1 MKRMR
6 RLLPVLALVAAVGF
20 TLLATGALDDS
31 GGVRYKL
38 QLDNSYGLT
47 EGSDVRV
54 AGVRAGIVEKMRL
67 DRKRMVAEIQFEL
80 TERGFGDLRRDVTCE
95 TRPQSLIGEYFID
108 CDPGKSSVRL
118 EEGDTIPVRQ
128 SSSVVPPDLVANIMR
143 RPYRERFSILLSQLG
158 QGLAG
163 RGEDLNE
170 TIRRANP
177 ALREVNKVLKVL
189 AQQRRTIRDLYT
201 DADTIFS
208 QVVKRRRDVGRFVQ
222 EARDTTRAY
231 ATEAA
236 SVDDQ
241 FRQLP
246 TFLGELQPTL
256 AALEGTAEAQRPAF
270 ESLRVSARPLAAL
283 LRTTGNFSTAS
294 RPSVRALA
302 ALARSGE
309 GNLERSLP
317 NLKRLTSA
325 TRRLPETAGN
335 LGIILNHLNDRD
347 FAAERDPR
355 SPGGR
360 GYTGLEAFLRFLWLS
375 SQTSNWFDK
384 DSYLLKNA
392 QYGDE
397 VCGKYVDAETVKKS
411 PRRCRA
417 WLGPNQPG
425 VTSADPTKGSTVPPP
440 GEEEEATASQA
451 KSSGAAAKS
460 AGAGDEPLLDFLL
473 R

>member
-1 MKRMR
+1 MKRLR
-6 RLLPVLALVAAVGF
+6 RLVPVLAVAAAVALA
-20 TLLATGALDDS
+20 LLATGALDDS

-67 DRKRMVAEIQFEL
+67 NRKKMLAEIEFEL

-108 CDPGKSSVRL
+108 CNPGKSRDKL
-118 EEGDTIPVRQ
+118 PEDATIPVRQ
-128 SSSVVPPDLVANIMR
+128 SASVVPPDLVANIMR

-158 QGLAG
+158 IGLAG

-177 ALREVNKVLKVL
+177 ALREVNRVLRVL
-189 AQQRRTIRDLYT
+189 AQQRRTIRDLYK
-201 DADTIFS
+201 DGDTILS
-208 QVVKRRRDVGRFVQ
+208 QVAQRRRDVGRFVE

-231 ATEAA
+231 ATESA
-236 SVDDQ
+236 SVDQQ

-246 TFLGELQPTL
+246 TFLEELQPTL
-256 AALEGTAEAQRPAF
+256 AALEGVAEAQRPAL

-302 ALARSGE
+302 ALARTGE

-317 NLKRLTSA
+317 NLKRLSSA
-325 TRRLPETAGN
+325 TDRLPETAGN
-335 LGIILNHLNDRD
+335 LGIILKHVDD
-347 FAAERDPR
+347 PKYAAEPDPR
-355 SPGGR
+355 APR
-360 GYTGLEAFLRFLWLS
+360 RAGYTGLESFLRFLWLG

-384 DSYLLKNA
+384 DSFLLKNA
-392 QYGDE
+392 QYGDRA
-397 VCGKYVDAETVKKS
+397 CGPYADAETVKRQPK
-411 PRRCRA
+411 RCRA

-425 VTSADPTKGSTVPPP
+425 ITSADPTKGTT
-440 GEEEEATASQA
+440 EESDEDTPDATSARS
-451 KSSGAAAKS
+451 KSGGAAAKPA
-460 AGAGDEPLLDFLL
+460 AGEEPLLDYLL

>member
-1 MKRMR
+1 M
-6 RLLPVLALVAAVGF
+6 
-20 TLLATGALDDS
+20 
-31 GGVRYKL
+31 
-38 QLDNSYGLT
+38 
-47 EGSDVRV
+47 
-54 AGVRAGIVEKMRL
+54 
-67 DRKRMVAEIQFEL
+67 
-80 TERGFGDLRRDVTCE
+80 
-95 TRPQSLIGEYFID
+95 
-108 CDPGKSSVRL
+108 
-118 EEGDTIPVRQ
+118 
-128 SSSVVPPDLVANIMR
+128 
-143 RPYRERFSILLSQLG
+143 
-158 QGLAG
+158 
-163 RGEDLNE
+163 
-170 TIRRANP
+170 
-177 ALREVNKVLKVL
+177 
-189 AQQRRTIRDLYT
+189 
-201 DADTIFS
+201 
-208 QVVKRRRDVGRFVQ
+208 GRFVE

-256 AALEGTAEAQRPAF
+256 AALEGTAEAQRPAL

-335 LGIILNHLNDRD
+335 LGIILNHLDDRD

-355 SPGGR
+355 SPGRPRLHRAR
-360 GYTGLEAFLRFLWLS
+360 GVPALPLAGLADQQLVRQGLVP
-375 SQTSNWFDK
+375 
-384 DSYLLKNA
+384 A
-392 QYGDE
+392 QERAVRRRGVRAYA
-397 VCGKYVDAETVKKS
+397 DAETVKQT
-411 PRRCRA
+411 PTRCRA

-425 VTSADPTKGSTVPPP
+425 ITSADPTKGTTEESERGHP
-440 GEEEEATASQA
+440 GCHGRALEERRRRGQA
-451 KSSGAAAKS
+451 R
-460 AGAGDEPLLDFLL
+460 GAGDEPLLDFLL

>member
-1 MKRMR
+1 M
-6 RLLPVLALVAAVGF
+6 GF
-20 TLLATGALDDS
+20 ALLATGALDDS

-67 DRKRMVAEIQFEL
+67 NRKQMLAEIEFEL
-80 TERGFGDLRRDVTCE
+80 TERGFGDLRKDVTCE

-108 CDPGKSSVRL
+108 CDPGKSREKL
-118 EEGDTIPVRQ
+118 DEGDTIPVSQ
-128 SSSVVPPDLVANIMR
+128 SASVVPPDLVANIMR

-158 QGLAG
+158 QRPGRPRRGPERDDPPRQPRAA
-163 RGEDLNE
+163 RGEQACCACWRSSGGRSA
-170 TIRRANP
+170 TST
-177 ALREVNKVLKVL
+177 
-189 AQQRRTIRDLYT
+189 RTRT
-201 DADTIFS
+201 RSSARSS
-208 QVVKRRRDVGRFVQ
+208 QRRRDVGRFVE

-256 AALEGTAEAQRPAF
+256 AALEGAAEAQRPAL

-325 TRRLPETAGN
+325 TRPPARDRGQPRDHPQAPQRPRLRGRARPALARRARLHRARGVPALPLAG
-335 LGIILNHLNDRD
+335 LADQQLVRQGLVPAQERAVRRRGVRYVRRRGDRQ
-347 FAAERDPR
+347 A
-355 SPGGR
+355 
-360 GYTGLEAFLRFLWLS
+360 T
-375 SQTSNWFDK
+375 
-384 DSYLLKNA
+384 
-392 QYGDE
+392 
-397 VCGKYVDAETVKKS
+397 

-425 VTSADPTKGSTVPPP
+425 ITSPDPTKGTT
-440 GEEEEATASQA
+440 EASDEDSPEADA
-451 KSSGAAAKS
+451 ARLKSGGAAAKP
-460 AGAGDEPLLDFLL
+460 AGAGDEPLLDYLL

>member
-1 MKRMR
+1 M
-6 RLLPVLALVAAVGF
+6 
-20 TLLATGALDDS
+20 
-31 GGVRYKL
+31 
-38 QLDNSYGLT
+38 
-47 EGSDVRV
+47 
-54 AGVRAGIVEKMRL
+54 
-67 DRKRMVAEIQFEL
+67 
-80 TERGFGDLRRDVTCE
+80 LR
-95 TRPQSLIGEYFID
+95 
-108 CDPGKSSVRL
+108 
-118 EEGDTIPVRQ
+118 
-128 SSSVVPPDLVANIMR
+128 
-143 RPYRERFSILLSQLG
+143 
-158 QGLAG
+158 
-163 RGEDLNE
+163 
-170 TIRRANP
+170 
-177 ALREVNKVLKVL
+177 VL

-208 QVVKRRRDVGRFVQ
+208 QVVQRRRDVGRFVE

-231 ATEAA
+231 ATESA

-256 AALEGTAEAQRPAF
+256 AALEGTAEAQRPAL

-360 GYTGLEAFLRFLWLS
+360 GYTGLESFLRFLWLG

-392 QYGDE
+392 QYGDAMCGE
-397 VCGKYVDAETVKKS
+397 VRRRGDGQADRHAAAGRGSGPTSPASRAPTRPRAPPFLRRSSKEASRRLAGQERRRRGQVRGRRRRATTGLPPAMRRQSTASITSSPVLVGAVTLLVAIVAVFLSYNANSGLPFVPTTRLIFESPNGAALTEGQPGARGRAPRGDRDRAQAGPQGERAHRRADRDQARRLLRRRAGGQQRRHPPTVAERPEVRGAH
-411 PRRCRA
+411 PRR
-417 WLGPNQPG
+417 Q
-425 VTSADPTKGSTVPPP
+425 PP
-440 GEEEEATASQA
+440 GPRSTGTRSR
-451 KSSGAAAKS
+451 SSARACPCSSTTSGTCTTRRRARAY
-460 AGAGDEPLLDFLL
+460 
-473 R
+473 RT